1 MKATSLITRAL
12 CFTQFLTERAIHSK
26 RWSKW
31 RRAAFF
37 GQEGGSLVEFA
48 VVLPLMMTVIMGAA
62 SFSMGLYSIQQ
73 LANATATAAQQLGAE
88 TGTITDPCATTATT
102 VISALPN
109 WTTSK
114 LSFTLKIT
122 NTSGTVN
129 TYASGSTYGTGTAF
143 SCTGGASQ
151 MAPNEPVVVQ
161 VTYAYTWFPILDFSP
176 SSSLTATEA
185 ALME

>member
-1 MKATSLITRAL
+1 MKATSLTTRAL
-12 CFTQFLTERAIHSK
+12 CFTQFLAEKAIHSK
-26 RWSKW
+26 RWSQW

-48 VVLPLMMTVIMGAA
+48 VVLPLMMTVITGAA
-62 SFSMGLYSIQQ
+62 SFSMGLYSFQQ
-73 LANATATAAQQLGAE
+73 LSNAASTVAQQLGAQA
-88 TGTITDPCATTATT
+88 GTITDPCATTATT
-102 VISALPN
+102 ASSALPN
-109 WTTSK
+109 WTSSK

-129 TYASGSTYGTGTAF
+129 TYASGSTYGTGSAF
-143 SCTGGASQ
+143 SCTGGASE

-161 VTYAYTWFPILDFSP
+161 ITYAYTWFPILDFSP
-176 SSSLTATEA
+176 SSPLTATEA